1 MIKSLDLSIQVFSE
15 TRQQLENL
23 KSKQNTMS
31 ADEYKKARNKIYQQ
45 RYNKLKQIE
54 KEYPLEREVEKFLK
68 EG

>member
-15 TRQQLENL
+15 TRQRLENL

-45 RYNKLKQIE
+45 RYNQLKQIE

>member
-1 MIKSLDLSIQVFSE
+1 MIKTLDLSIQVFSE
-15 TRQQLENL
+15 TRHQLENL
-23 KSKQNTMS
+23 KSKQGTMS

>member
-45 RYNKLKQIE
+45 CYNQLKQIE